1 MVSTRIRWW
10 IRDGPATWKG
20 EDIFPGRV
28 SKTKAEAMLDH
39 ATASHDRDTK
49 SFPHFCATF
58 YSCEDPRDWGIVDVE
73 E

>member
-20 EDIFPGRV
+20 EDIVPGRV
-28 SKTKAEAMLDH
+28 SKTKAEALVDR
-39 ATASHDRDTK
+39 ATGVNRDLKTL
-49 SFPHFCATF
+49 PRFCSQF
-58 YSCEDPRDWGIVDVE
+58 YSCENPRDWGIVDVE